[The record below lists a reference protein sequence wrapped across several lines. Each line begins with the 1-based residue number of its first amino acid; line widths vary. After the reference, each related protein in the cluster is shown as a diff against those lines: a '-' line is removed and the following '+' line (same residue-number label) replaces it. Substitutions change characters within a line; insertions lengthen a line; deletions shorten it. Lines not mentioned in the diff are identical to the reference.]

1 MQLYNSKSSGA
12 NLCRGI
18 SSAARTLTSKGIA
31 EETHATITKLEAKHP
46 TPLTPIPKEFFNS
59 TETPITLEEAIL
71 EKTIRAA
78 PRKKCPGPDGWRF
91 EHIQLSLKEP
101 TTFSL
106 WVSTLRLI
114 FKGKAPLDI
123 HPWLSGARLVAL
135 NKTIPGGDVRPIAI
149 SSSIRRLVA
158 SAVCRQYAPD
168 FAADFLSTL
177 QFGVATPGGV
187 EQLVKSLEIHLQQN
201 PDWCVLKT
209 DFSNVFNSV
218 DREFAIRQL
227 KTFYPGLFPFVA
239 SCYRGPGPLFF
250 GSGSFAAT
258 LYSQN
263 GIHQGDPLG
272 PLLFSLAIEPIIAQ
286 VNGELG
292 SNVSPT
298 FLDDLF
304 LVGPAAAVLEV
315 LSNLREWGSKISL
328 NLRIDKCQLTSNQ
341 DTTYQQFDK
350 D

>member
-1 MQLYNSKSSGA
+1 M
-12 NLCRGI
+12 
-18 SSAARTLTSKGIA
+18 
-31 EETHATITKLEAKHP
+31 
-46 TPLTPIPKEFFNS
+46 
-59 TETPITLEEAIL
+59 
-71 EKTIRAA
+71 
-78 PRKKCPGPDGWRF
+78 
-91 EHIQLSLKEP
+91 
-101 TTFSL
+101 
-106 WVSTLRLI
+106 
-114 FKGKAPLDI
+114 
-123 HPWLSGARLVAL
+123 
-135 NKTIPGGDVRPIAI
+135 RPVAI

-201 PDWCVLKT
+201 QDWCVLKT
-209 DFSNVFNSV
+209 DFSNAFNSV

-286 VNGELG
+286 VNRELG
-292 SNVSPT
+292 SNVSPA

-304 LVGPAAAVLEV
+304 LVGLAAAVLEV

-328 NLRIDKCQLTSNQ
+328 NLRIDNCQLYLKPGHHLPTNRQGLTVNREGLIILGTPIGS
-341 DTTYQQFDK
+341 DK
-350 D
+350 FIQESCLTQVHESQLLLDKICELPNIQSAFLMLRYCATGSLAHLNRSVPPHLLEQRFLTFSYLSTPCSQS